1 MKISKLKKNPHNPRF
16 IRDSA
21 FKKLVESIRTSPWM
35 MPIRPIVIDEDGIVL
50 GGNMRFEAML
60 YLGLKDIP
68 DDWIVQVKGWSEDQ
82 KKEFII
88 KDNASF
94 GEWDW
99 DELANNWDDYPLSD
113 WTVDVP
119 NFDLGRNIE
128 EEGLP
133 AAESQKSETEKS
145 AIVCPSCGH
154 EFHGK

>member
-1 MKISKLKKNPHNPRF
+1 
-16 IRDSA
+16 
-21 FKKLVESIRTSPWM
+21 

-60 YLGLKDIP
+60 HLGLKDIP
-68 DDWIVQVKGWSEDQ
+68 NEWVIQVKGWTEEQ

-99 DELANNWDDYPLSD
+99 DELANNWDDMPLSE

-119 NFDLGRNIE
+119 NFELGRDIE
-128 EEGLP
+128 AEGLP
-133 AAESQKSETEKS
+133 LVETDKKDSEKS